1 MTGHSTTGDHSTTD
15 GYSIFAGTLADMTW
29 PEVEAAGARN
39 TPLLVPVAVIEQHSR
54 HLPLATDTYGAY
66 LLCSLIRKDLA
77 ARGVEVLIA
86 PPCYYGVNTT
96 TAVFPGSLDVSPA
109 TMMAVLTESLQ
120 NYARWGL
127 RRQFIVNH
135 HGDPQHNRAIVETI
149 QILRARGVQTTY
161 LLGGMIQGF
170 VDVAYQGTFRQ
181 PLPLTG
187 DAVLRSPESEATKAA
202 TARLTHSTGLDVHA
216 GERETSLIMRWFP
229 ETMAKDVDISE
240 LEPVPETARQ
250 FQEAEASGRWREL
263 SPWGHIGDPAVA
275 TPDNGELYALE
286 AADMAA
292 ALAAF
297 LAR

>member
-1 MTGHSTTGDHSTTD
+1 MT

-39 TPLLVPVAVIEQHSR
+39 TPLLVPVAVMEQHSH

-66 LLCSLIRKDLA
+66 LLCSLIQEDLA
-77 ARGVEVLIA
+77 AQGVRVLIA
-86 PPCYYGVNTT
+86 PPYYFGVNAT
-96 TAVFPGSLDVSPA
+96 TAMFPGSLNIKPA
-109 TMMAVLTESLQ
+109 TMRIMLTEILE

-149 QILRARGVQTTY
+149 QALRDQGVEATY
-161 LLGGMIQGF
+161 FLGGMIQGF
-170 VDVAYQGTFRQ
+170 VDAAYEGTFHQ

-187 DAVLRSPESEATKAA
+187 DAVLRSPESEQTRAA
-202 TARLTHSTGLDVHA
+202 TAQLTRSAGLDIHA

-229 ETMAKDVDISE
+229 ETMAKEADVTG
-240 LEPVPETARQ
+240 LVPVPDTLRE
-250 FQEAEASGRWREL
+250 FQEAEAAGRWRDL
-263 SPWGHIGDPAVA
+263 SPAGHIGDPAKA
-275 TPDNGELYALE
+275 SPENGELYALE

-297 LAR
+297 LRARG